1 MDQLRYH
8 HHLHKGLA
16 TILAFVALH
25 FLPSLVV
32 GGLLEGLCLG
42 LLHGVGAA
50 FLACAELIELAA
62 MFLHH
67 HHMTL
72 QASVGLEIQSTQAV
86 FHHMGLG

>member
-16 TILAFVALH
+16 TMLAFIALH

-32 GGLLEGLCLG
+32 GGLPEGLCLS
-42 LLHGVGAA
+42 LLHGVGTA
-50 FLACAELIELAA
+50 FLTSGEILELAA
-62 MFLHH
+62 MFLDH

-72 QASVGLEIQSTQAV
+72 QASVGLVIQSSQAV